1 MLCLQQVSLAQRLV
15 EQGQGH
21 LFQPWSL
28 PETRLEDKQKL
39 MEQLT
44 HLDKNYAGGLIKY
57 IENAKILL
65 EESRKGSNPLEG
77 FTPEVPEGI
86 SLDFGGTAFQDME
99 IKGIEQAEQCAF
111 VLVAGGLGER
121 LGYSGIKVALPVD
134 LSSNMCFLQLY
145 IESILSLQQK
155 ARKKNPTRKLP
166 LAIMTSGDT
175 HDRTEKLLQDN
186 QYFGMDEDQVVLMK
200 QEKVAC
206 LSDSNATLAME
217 DDFSIQTKPHGHGD
231 VHMLLHHLGI
241 AKKWRQ
247 DGFKWLCFFQD
258 TNGQVFTSLLSAI
271 GVSATHDYDVNS
283 LAVPRKAKEAIGA
296 ITRLK
301 GQDGTTMTINVEYN
315 QLDPLLRATTHPE
328 GDVNDVKTG
337 FSPFPG
343 NINQLILKLDT
354 YCQELER
361 HKGVIAEFVNPKY
374 ADESR
379 TAFKKSTRL
388 ECMMQDFPK
397 SLPSNARVGFTTIN
411 QVYAAYSP
419 VKNNAEE
426 AAVKAAAGNPPHSAT
441 SGELDRYRTNC
452 EMLQMIGCTVDTPDS
467 TVSFNNID
475 NLTLWPRVSWSPLF
489 ALTIQDLKERIHGQ
503 AVHIGKDTSMYIQAP
518 NVSIQKLNLEHGRF
532 EIKGDDT
539 PIEVVGRFTT
549 KDGTTIDTI
558 DNQGWEWVALDKT
571 HREQAPEELAIR
583 GFMVQKKQQAG
594 YDALKGWYSN

>member
-1 MLCLQQVSLAQRLV
+1 M
-15 EQGQGH
+15 
-21 LFQPWSL
+21 
-28 PETRLEDKQKL
+28 KQIN
-39 MEQLT
+39 
-44 HLDKNYAGGLIKY
+44 HLDANYSGGLVTY
-57 IENAKILL
+57 IENAKVLL
-65 EESRKGSNPLEG
+65 EQSRKGSNPLEG

-86 SLDFGGTAFQDME
+86 SMDFGSTEFQEME
-99 IKGIEQAEQCAF
+99 IKGVEQAEQCAF

-145 IESILSLQQK
+145 IESILALQRK
-155 ARKKNPTRKLP
+155 AREKNPTRRIP

-175 HDRTEKLLQDN
+175 HERTEQLLRDN
-186 QYFGMDEDQVVLMK
+186 GYFGMQEDQIILMK

-206 LSDSNATLAME
+206 LSDGDARLAME
-217 DDFSIQTKPHGHGD
+217 DDYTIQTKPHGHGD

-241 AKKWRQ
+241 AEKWRQ
-247 DGFKWLCFFQD
+247 DGFRWLCFFQD

-283 LAVPRKAKEAIGA
+283 LAVPRRAKEAIGA

-301 GQDGTTMTINVEYN
+301 GQDGTVMTINVEYN
-315 QLDPLLRATTHPE
+315 QLDPLLRATTSPE
-328 GDVNDVKTG
+328 GDVNDPKTG

-374 ADESR
+374 TDESR
-379 TAFKKSTRL
+379 SRFKKSTRL

-397 SLPSNARVGFTTIN
+397 SLPSDARVGFTTIN

-426 AAVKAAAGNPPHSAT
+426 AASKAASGNPPHSGT

-452 EMLQMIGCTVDTPDS
+452 DMLRMIGCTVDTPDN
-467 TVSFNNID
+467 TVSFNNIH
-475 NLTLWPRVSWSPLF
+475 NLTLWPRISWSPLF
-489 ALTIQDLKERIHGQ
+489 ALTIADLKERIHGEG
-503 AVHIGKDTSMYIQAP
+503 VHIGKDTSMYIQAP
-518 NVSIQKLNLEHGRF
+518 NVHIHKLDLEQGRF
-532 EIKGDDT
+532 EIIGKEE
-539 PIEVVGRFTT
+539 PIEVSGTFTT
-549 KDGTTIDTI
+549 NDGTTFETI
-558 DNQGWEWVALDKT
+558 NNQGWEWVALDDT
-571 HREQAPEELAIR
+571 TRPSAPEELAIR
-583 GFMVQKKQQAG
+583 GFMVKKKQQAG
-594 YDALKGWYSN
+594 YETSRGWYIS

>member
-1 MLCLQQVSLAQRLV
+1 VLCLQQGSLAQRLV

-44 HLDKNYAGGLIKY
+44 HFDKNYAGGLIKY

-175 HDRTEKLLQDN
+175 HDRTEKLLHDN

-241 AKKWRQ
+241 AEKWRQ

>member
-44 HLDKNYAGGLIKY
+44 HFDKNYAGGLIKY

-175 HDRTEKLLQDN
+175 HDRTEKLLHDN

-241 AKKWRQ
+241 AEKWRQ

>member
-1 MLCLQQVSLAQRLV
+1 V

-241 AKKWRQ
+241 AEKWRQ